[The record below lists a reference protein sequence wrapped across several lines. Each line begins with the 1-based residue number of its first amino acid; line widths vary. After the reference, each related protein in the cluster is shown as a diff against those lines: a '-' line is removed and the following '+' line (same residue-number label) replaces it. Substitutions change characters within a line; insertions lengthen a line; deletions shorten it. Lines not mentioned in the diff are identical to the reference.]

1 MEVVRIFSPRSRHLV
16 GVDICATSV
25 KIVDIQ
31 RQQGMFHLK
40 SYGIESLPLGA
51 VVDKLIVD
59 AEAIGNAIAK
69 VARRCH
75 VNGYDAAT
83 AVSGTAVIT
92 KIIDMDMLLT
102 DVEREAQI
110 RLDAEQYIPYPLED
124 VNLDF
129 EVLGPSLLD
138 ENLVQVLLAASR
150 SENVEQ
156 RVDALTFGGLKTK
169 VMDIESHA
177 VERAFGLMVGNLS
190 NLPEL
195 VALVDIGHHQTT
207 LYVVKNGEFIY
218 SREQLFGGLQ
228 LTEAIQNRYGLSFEE
243 ATVNKR
249 EHTLPDDYYPE
260 ILIPFMESA
269 IQQITRSL
277 QFYFSS
283 SPYDSID
290 HVVLAGGSS
299 SIPGLA
305 GMVQQKLQVPVTV
318 ANPFINMTIDPYINN
333 EQLAIDAPSLMAACG
348 LALRSFD

>member
-1 MEVVRIFSPRSRHLV
+1 MRLFSPRGRHLV
-16 GVDICATSV
+16 GVDVCATSV
-25 KIVDIQ
+25 KMVAIE
-31 RQQGMFHLK
+31 RQHGIFHLK
-40 SYGIESLPLGA
+40 SYGIGSLAPGI
-51 VVDKLIVD
+51 VVDKVIVD
-59 AEAIGNAIAK
+59 VEAVSMVIAAL
-69 VARRCH
+69 ARRCQ
-75 VNGYDAAT
+75 VSGRDAAT
-83 AVSGTAVIT
+83 AVAGSSVIT

-110 RLDAEQYIPYPLED
+110 RLDAEQYIPYPLDE

-150 SENVEQ
+150 SENVEL
-156 RVDALTFGGLKTK
+156 RVDALALGGFKTK
-169 VMDIESHA
+169 IMDIESHA
-177 VERAFGLMVGNLS
+177 IERAFGLMFDNLS

-195 VALVDIGHHQTT
+195 VALVDIGHTQTT
-207 LYVVKNGEFIY
+207 LYVAKDGKFVY
-218 SREQLFGGLQ
+218 SREQLFGGIQ
-228 LTEAIQNRYGLSFEE
+228 LTEAIQDRYGLSFEE
-243 ATVNKR
+243 ASVNKR

-260 ILIPFMESA
+260 ILIPFMENA

>member
-1 MEVVRIFSPRSRHLV
+1 MRLFTPKSRHLI

-25 KIVDIQ
+25 KLVDIQ

-40 SYGIESLPLGA
+40 SYGIERLPEGV

-59 AEAIGNAIAK
+59 TEAVGDTIASL
-69 VARRCH
+69 ARRCQVANAH
-75 VNGYDAAT
+75 AAT
-83 AVSGTAVIT
+83 AVSGSAVIT
-92 KIIDMDMLLT
+92 KIIDMDMALS

-110 RLDAEQYIPYPLED
+110 RLDADQYVPYPLED

-129 EVLGPSLLD
+129 EVLGPSLVSD
-138 ENLVQVLLAASR
+138 DMVQVLLAASR
-150 SENVEQ
+150 SENVDQ
-156 RVDALTFGGLKTK
+156 RVDALTFGGMQTK

-177 VERAFGLMVGNLS
+177 IERAFGLMVDNLPG
-190 NLPEL
+190 LPEL
-195 VALVDIGHHQTT
+195 VALVDIGHNQTT
-207 LYVVKNGEFIY
+207 LYVAKNGEFIY
-218 SREQLFGGLQ
+218 SREQLFGGAQ
-228 LTEAIQNRYGLSFEE
+228 LTEAIQNRYGLSSEE
-243 ATVNKR
+243 AALSKR
-249 EHTLPDDYYPE
+249 ERTLPDDYYPE
-260 ILIPFMESA
+260 ILTPFIENT

-283 SPYDSID
+283 SQYSNID

-305 GMVQQKLQVPVTV
+305 GMAQQKLGVTV
-318 ANPFINMTIDPYINN
+318 SIANPFTNMTIAPHIDN

>member
-1 MEVVRIFSPRSRHLV
+1 MRLLSSKGRHLV

-25 KIVDIQ
+25 KLVDIQ
-31 RQQGMFHLK
+31 RQQGVFHLK
-40 SYGIESLPLGA
+40 SYGIEGLLPGT

-59 AEAIGNAIAK
+59 TEAVGDAITRL
-69 VARRCH
+69 ARRCQAA
-75 VNGYDAAT
+75 GSSAAT
-83 AVSGTAVIT
+83 AVSGSSVIT
-92 KIIDMDMLLT
+92 KIIDMDTALS

-110 RLDAEQYIPYPLED
+110 RLDADQYIPYPLEE

-129 EVLGPSLLD
+129 EVLGPSLVD

-150 SENVEQ
+150 SENVDQ

-169 VMDIESHA
+169 IMDIESHA
-177 VERAFGLMVGNLS
+177 IERAFGLMADNLP
-190 NLPEL
+190 NMPEL
-195 VALVDIGHHQTT
+195 VALVDIGHNQTT
-207 LYVVKNGEFIY
+207 LYIAKNGEFVY

-228 LTEAIQNRYGLSFEE
+228 LTEAVQNRYGLSFEE

-249 EHTLPDDYYPE
+249 ERALPDDYYPE
-260 ILIPFMESA
+260 ILTPFIEST

-283 SPYDSID
+283 SQYNSID

-299 SIPGLA
+299 AIPGLSE
-305 GMVQQKLQVPVTV
+305 MVQQKLGVPVTV
-318 ANPFINMTIDPYINN
+318 ANPFINMTIDPYIDN
-333 EQLAIDAPSLMAACG
+333 EQLAVDAPSLLAACG

>member
-1 MEVVRIFSPRSRHLV
+1 MRLFTPKSRHLI

-25 KIVDIQ
+25 KLVDIQ

-40 SYGIESLPLGA
+40 SYGIERLPEGV

-59 AEAIGNAIAK
+59 TEAAGDTIASL
-69 VARRCH
+69 ARRCQVANAH
-75 VNGYDAAT
+75 AAT
-83 AVSGTAVIT
+83 AVSGSAVIT
-92 KIIDMDMLLT
+92 KIIDMDMALS

-110 RLDAEQYIPYPLED
+110 RLDADQYVPYPLED

-129 EVLGPSLLD
+129 EVLGPSLVSD
-138 ENLVQVLLAASR
+138 DMVQVLLAASR
-150 SENVEQ
+150 SENVDQ
-156 RVDALTFGGLKTK
+156 RVDALTFGGMQTK

-177 VERAFGLMVGNLS
+177 IERAFGLMVDDLPG
-190 NLPEL
+190 LPEL
-195 VALVDIGHHQTT
+195 VALVDIGHNQTT
-207 LYVVKNGEFIY
+207 LYVAKNGEFIY
-218 SREQLFGGLQ
+218 SREQLFGGAQ
-228 LTEAIQNRYGLSFEE
+228 LTEAIQNRYGLSSEE
-243 ATVNKR
+243 AALSKR
-249 EHTLPDDYYPE
+249 ERTLPDDYYPE
-260 ILIPFMESA
+260 VLTPFIENT

-283 SPYDSID
+283 SQYSNID

-305 GMVQQKLQVPVTV
+305 GMAQQKLGVTV
-318 ANPFINMTIDPYINN
+318 SIANPFTNMTIAPHIDN

>member
-1 MEVVRIFSPRSRHLV
+1 MRLFTPKSRHLI

-25 KIVDIQ
+25 KLVDIQ

-40 SYGIESLPLGA
+40 SYGIERLPEGV

-59 AEAIGNAIAK
+59 TEAVGDTIASL
-69 VARRCH
+69 ARRCQVANAH
-75 VNGYDAAT
+75 AAT
-83 AVSGTAVIT
+83 AVSGSAVIT
-92 KIIDMDMLLT
+92 KIIDMDMALS

-110 RLDAEQYIPYPLED
+110 RLDADQYVPYPLED

-129 EVLGPSLLD
+129 EVLGPSLVSD
-138 ENLVQVLLAASR
+138 DMVQVLLAASR
-150 SENVEQ
+150 SENVDQ
-156 RVDALTFGGLKTK
+156 RVDALTFGGMQTK

-177 VERAFGLMVGNLS
+177 IERAFGLMVDNLLG
-190 NLPEL
+190 LPEL
-195 VALVDIGHHQTT
+195 VALVDIGHNQTT
-207 LYVVKNGEFIY
+207 LYVAKNGEFIY
-218 SREQLFGGLQ
+218 SREQLFGGAQ
-228 LTEAIQNRYGLSFEE
+228 LTEAIQNRYGLSSEE
-243 ATVNKR
+243 AALSKR
-249 EHTLPDDYYPE
+249 ERTLPDDYYPE
-260 ILIPFMESA
+260 ILTPFIENT

-283 SPYDSID
+283 SQYSNID

-305 GMVQQKLQVPVTV
+305 GMAQQKLGVTV
-318 ANPFINMTIDPYINN
+318 SIANPFTNMTIAPHIDN

>member
-1 MEVVRIFSPRSRHLV
+1 MRLFSPRRHHLV
-16 GVDICATSV
+16 GVDVCATSV
-25 KIVDIQ
+25 KMVAIE
-31 RQQGMFHLK
+31 RQHGIFHLK
-40 SYGIESLPLGA
+40 SYGIASLAPGI
-51 VVDKLIVD
+51 VVDKMIVD
-59 AEAIGNAIAK
+59 VEAVSMVIVAL
-69 VARRCH
+69 ARRCQ
-75 VNGYDAAT
+75 VSGRDAAT
-83 AVSGTAVIT
+83 AVAGSSVIT

-110 RLDAEQYIPYPLED
+110 RLDAEQYIPYPLDE

-150 SENVEQ
+150 SENVEL
-156 RVDALTFGGLKTK
+156 RVDALALGGLKTK
-169 VMDIESHA
+169 IMDIESHA
-177 VERAFGLMVGNLS
+177 IERAFGLMVDNLS

-195 VALVDIGHHQTT
+195 VALVDIGHTQTT
-207 LYVVKNGEFIY
+207 LYVAKDGKFVY
-218 SREQLFGGLQ
+218 SREQLFGGIQ
-228 LTEAIQNRYGLSFEE
+228 LTEAIQDRYGLSFEE
-243 ATVNKR
+243 ASVNKR

-260 ILIPFMESA
+260 ILIPFMENA

-333 EQLAIDAPSLMAACG
+333 EQLTIDAPSLMAACG

>member
-1 MEVVRIFSPRSRHLV
+1 MRLLTPKSRHLI

-25 KIVDIQ
+25 KLVDIQ

-40 SYGIESLPLGA
+40 SYGIERLPEGV

-59 AEAIGNAIAK
+59 TEAVGDTIASL
-69 VARRCH
+69 ARRCQ
-75 VNGYDAAT
+75 VANAYAAT
-83 AVSGTAVIT
+83 AVSGSAVIT
-92 KIIDMDMLLT
+92 KIIDMDMALS

-110 RLDAEQYIPYPLED
+110 RLDADQYVPYPLED

-129 EVLGPSLLD
+129 EVLGPSLVSD
-138 ENLVQVLLAASR
+138 DMVQVLLAASR
-150 SENVEQ
+150 SENVDQ
-156 RVDALTFGGLKTK
+156 RVDALTFGGMQTK

-177 VERAFGLMVGNLS
+177 IERAFGLMVDNLPG
-190 NLPEL
+190 LPEL
-195 VALVDIGHHQTT
+195 VALVDIGHNQTT
-207 LYVVKNGEFIY
+207 LYVAKNGEFIY
-218 SREQLFGGLQ
+218 SREQLFGGAQ
-228 LTEAIQNRYGLSFEE
+228 LTEAIQNRYGLSSEE
-243 ATVNKR
+243 AALSKR
-249 EHTLPDDYYPE
+249 ERTLPDDYYPE
-260 ILIPFMESA
+260 ILTPFIENT

-283 SPYDSID
+283 SQYSNID

-305 GMVQQKLQVPVTV
+305 GMAQQKLGVTV
-318 ANPFINMTIDPYINN
+318 SIANPFTNMTIAPHIDN

>member
-1 MEVVRIFSPRSRHLV
+1 MRLLSSKGRHLV

-25 KIVDIQ
+25 KLVNIQ
-31 RQQGMFHLK
+31 RQQGIFHLK
-40 SYGIESLPLGA
+40 SYGIEGLLPGT

-59 AEAIGNAIAK
+59 TEAVGDAIIRL
-69 VARRCH
+69 ARRCQ
-75 VNGYDAAT
+75 VAGSDGAT
-83 AVSGTAVIT
+83 AVSGSAVIT
-92 KIIDMDMLLT
+92 KIIDMDRVLS

-110 RLDAEQYIPYPLED
+110 RLDADQYIPYPLEE

-129 EVLGPSLLD
+129 EVLGPSLVD

-150 SENVEQ
+150 SENVDQ

-169 VMDIESHA
+169 IMDIESHA
-177 VERAFGLMVGNLS
+177 IERAFGLMADNLP
-190 NLPEL
+190 NMPEL
-195 VALVDIGHHQTT
+195 VALVDIGHNQTT
-207 LYVVKNGEFIY
+207 LYIAKNGEFVY

-249 EHTLPDDYYPE
+249 ERALPDDYYPE
-260 ILIPFMESA
+260 ILTPFIEST

-283 SPYDSID
+283 SQYNSID

-299 SIPGLA
+299 SIPGLSS
-305 GMVQQKLQVPVTV
+305 MVQQKLGVPVTV
-318 ANPFINMTIDPYINN
+318 ANPFINMTIDPYIDN
-333 EQLAIDAPSLMAACG
+333 EQLETDAPSLLAACG

>member
-1 MEVVRIFSPRSRHLV
+1 MRLLSSKGRHLV

-25 KIVDIQ
+25 KLVNIR
-31 RQQGMFHLK
+31 RQQGIFHLK
-40 SYGIESLPLGA
+40 SYGIEGLLPGT

-59 AEAIGNAIAK
+59 TEAVGDAIIRL
-69 VARRCH
+69 ARRCQ
-75 VNGYDAAT
+75 VAGSDGAT
-83 AVSGTAVIT
+83 AVSGSAVIT
-92 KIIDMDMLLT
+92 KIIDMDRVLS

-110 RLDAEQYIPYPLED
+110 RLDADQYIPYPLEE

-129 EVLGPSLLD
+129 EVLGPSLVD

-150 SENVEQ
+150 SENVDQ

-169 VMDIESHA
+169 IMDIESHA
-177 VERAFGLMVGNLS
+177 IERAFGLMADNLP
-190 NLPEL
+190 NMPEL
-195 VALVDIGHHQTT
+195 VALVDIGHNQTT
-207 LYVVKNGEFIY
+207 LYIAKNGEFVY

-249 EHTLPDDYYPE
+249 ERALPDDYYPE
-260 ILIPFMESA
+260 ILTPFIEST

-283 SPYDSID
+283 SQYNSID

-299 SIPGLA
+299 SIPGLSS
-305 GMVQQKLQVPVTV
+305 MVEQKLGVPVTV
-318 ANPFINMTIDPYINN
+318 ANPFINMTIDPYIDN
-333 EQLAIDAPSLMAACG
+333 EQLETDAPSLLAACG

>member
-1 MEVVRIFSPRSRHLV
+1 MRLFTPKSRHLI

-25 KIVDIQ
+25 KLVDIQ

-40 SYGIESLPLGA
+40 SYGIERLPEGV

-59 AEAIGNAIAK
+59 TEAVGDTIASL
-69 VARRCH
+69 ARRCQVANAH
-75 VNGYDAAT
+75 AAT
-83 AVSGTAVIT
+83 AVSGSAVIT
-92 KIIDMDMLLT
+92 KIIDMDMALS

-110 RLDAEQYIPYPLED
+110 RLDADQYVPYPLED

-129 EVLGPSLLD
+129 EVLGPSLVSD
-138 ENLVQVLLAASR
+138 DMVQVLLAASR
-150 SENVEQ
+150 SENVDQ
-156 RVDALTFGGLKTK
+156 RVDALTFGGMQTK

-177 VERAFGLMVGNLS
+177 IERAFGLMVDNLPG
-190 NLPEL
+190 LPEL
-195 VALVDIGHHQTT
+195 VALVDIGHNQTT
-207 LYVVKNGEFIY
+207 LYVAKNGEFIY
-218 SREQLFGGLQ
+218 SREQLFGGAQ
-228 LTEAIQNRYGLSFEE
+228 LTEAIQNRYGLSSEE
-243 ATVNKR
+243 AALSKR
-249 EHTLPDDYYPE
+249 ERTLPDDYYPE
-260 ILIPFMESA
+260 ILTPFIENT

-283 SPYDSID
+283 SQYSNID

-305 GMVQQKLQVPVTV
+305 GMAQQKLGVTV
-318 ANPFINMTIDPYINN
+318 SIANPFTNMTIVPHIDN

>member
-1 MEVVRIFSPRSRHLV
+1 MRLFSPRGRHLV
-16 GVDICATSV
+16 GVDVCATSV

-31 RQQGMFHLK
+31 RQQGIFHLK
-40 SYGIESLPLGA
+40 SYGIERLLPGT

-59 AEAIGNAIAK
+59 TEAVGDALSLL
-69 VARRCH
+69 ARRCQ
-75 VNGYDAAT
+75 VSGSDAAT
-83 AVSGTAVIT
+83 AVSGSSVIT
-92 KIIDMDMLLT
+92 KIIDMDMALS

-110 RLDAEQYIPYPLED
+110 RLDADQYIPYPLEE

-129 EVLGPSLLD
+129 EVLGPSLIED
-138 ENLVQVLLAASR
+138 SLVQVLLAASR

-169 VMDIESHA
+169 IMDIESHA
-177 VERAFGLMVGNLS
+177 IERAYGLMVDSLS
-190 NLPEL
+190 DMPEL
-195 VALVDIGHHQTT
+195 VALVDIGHNQTT
-207 LYVVKNGEFIY
+207 LYVAKNGEFVY
-218 SREQLFGGLQ
+218 SREQLFGGIQ

-249 EHTLPDDYYPE
+249 ERTLPDDYYPE
-260 ILIPFMESA
+260 ILTPFMEGA

-283 SPYDSID
+283 SQYNNID
-290 HVVLAGGSS
+290 HVVLAGGSG

-305 GMVQQKLQVPVTV
+305 GMVQQKLGVPVTV
-318 ANPFINMTIDPYINN
+318 ANPFINMTIDPYIDS

>member
-1 MEVVRIFSPRSRHLV
+1 MRLFSPRGRHLV
-16 GVDICATSV
+16 GVDVCATSV

-31 RQQGMFHLK
+31 RQQGIFHLK
-40 SYGIESLPLGA
+40 SYGIERLLPGT

-59 AEAIGNAIAK
+59 TEAVGDALSLL
-69 VARRCH
+69 ARRCQ
-75 VNGYDAAT
+75 VSGSDAAT
-83 AVSGTAVIT
+83 AVSGSSVIT
-92 KIIDMDMLLT
+92 KIIDMDMALS

-110 RLDAEQYIPYPLED
+110 RLDADQYIPYPLEE

-129 EVLGPSLLD
+129 EVLGASLIED
-138 ENLVQVLLAASR
+138 SLVQVLLAASR

-169 VMDIESHA
+169 IMDIESHA
-177 VERAFGLMVGNLS
+177 IERAYGLMVDSLS
-190 NLPEL
+190 DMPEL
-195 VALVDIGHHQTT
+195 VALVDIGHNQTT
-207 LYVVKNGEFIY
+207 LYVAKNGEFVY
-218 SREQLFGGLQ
+218 SREQLFGGIQ

-249 EHTLPDDYYPE
+249 ERTLPDDYYPE
-260 ILIPFMESA
+260 ILTPFMEGA

-283 SPYDSID
+283 SQYNNID
-290 HVVLAGGSS
+290 HVVLAGGSG

-305 GMVQQKLQVPVTV
+305 GMVQQKLGVPVTV
-318 ANPFINMTIDPYINN
+318 ANPFINMTIDPYIDS

>member
-1 MEVVRIFSPRSRHLV
+1 MRLFTSKSRHLI

-25 KIVDIQ
+25 KLVDIQ

-40 SYGIESLPLGA
+40 SYGIERLPEGV

-59 AEAIGNAIAK
+59 TEAVGDTIASL
-69 VARRCH
+69 ARRCQVANAH
-75 VNGYDAAT
+75 AAT
-83 AVSGTAVIT
+83 AVSGSAVIT
-92 KIIDMDMLLT
+92 KIIDMDMALS

-110 RLDAEQYIPYPLED
+110 RLDADQYVPYPLED

-129 EVLGPSLLD
+129 EVLGPSLVSD
-138 ENLVQVLLAASR
+138 DMVQVLLAASR
-150 SENVEQ
+150 SENVDQ
-156 RVDALTFGGLKTK
+156 RVDALTFGGMQTK

-177 VERAFGLMVGNLS
+177 IERAFGLMVDNLPG
-190 NLPEL
+190 LPEL
-195 VALVDIGHHQTT
+195 VALVDIGHNQTT
-207 LYVVKNGEFIY
+207 LYVAKNGEFIY
-218 SREQLFGGLQ
+218 SREQLFGGAQ
-228 LTEAIQNRYGLSFEE
+228 LTEAIQNRYGLSSEE
-243 ATVNKR
+243 AALSKR
-249 EHTLPDDYYPE
+249 ERTLPDDYYPE
-260 ILIPFMESA
+260 ILTPFIENT

-283 SPYDSID
+283 SQYSNID

-305 GMVQQKLQVPVTV
+305 GMAQQKLGVTV
-318 ANPFINMTIDPYINN
+318 SIANPFTNMTIAPHIDN